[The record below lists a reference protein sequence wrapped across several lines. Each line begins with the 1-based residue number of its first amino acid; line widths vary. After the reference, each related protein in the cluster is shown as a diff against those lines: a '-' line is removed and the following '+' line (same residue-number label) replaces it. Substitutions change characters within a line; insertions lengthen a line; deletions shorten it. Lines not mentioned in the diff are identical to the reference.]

1 MSDNVKKIKKEK
13 GKGISTDIDIE
24 IASPAAKAVLLSVL
38 VLIILTFT
46 VYQVYILRG
55 GGNRMKTQTALYQ
68 TVSRS
73 VTTQGFV
80 IREEQYIN
88 NPHSGTVVPA
98 VSNGSKVA
106 IDDTVAQIYPT
117 EDAAR
122 SASRVKELNDAISY
136 YRSVAFA
143 NTGVSPNDLELYK
156 RNATDTL
163 AALSDAA
170 VNNDFG
176 RFTELTD
183 DLRMAITKKQIACG
197 NTVDVSDKLAELTA
211 ERDALL
217 ASVTVSAAVISD
229 VSGYYVALS
238 DGYETL
244 TDFSG
249 VRELT
254 AADVD
259 ALNNST
265 PRAVPAGTVGKLVT
279 QFSWYL
285 VCNVKA
291 KEIYGIDAGDSVSV
305 NFLHSSVGSVNMYVA
320 AINEGEQEGIV
331 TMILKSNKMSSS
343 IATLRKET
351 VRISV
356 ERYKGYVVDPKA
368 VRTVEGATGVYVK
381 LGNIVKFRRIDIAY
395 SDEDMILATCPDGE
409 SGYLKQYDEIIIEG
423 TDLYDGKNID

>member
-1 MSDNVKKIKKEK
+1 MSDNVKTIKKEK
-13 GKGISTDIDIE
+13 RKGIPTDIDIE
-24 IASPAAKAVLLSVL
+24 IASPVAKAVLLSLL

-55 GGNRMKTQTALYQ
+55 NNSRMKTQTALFQ

-80 IREEQYIN
+80 IREEQYIK
-88 NPHSGTVVPA
+88 NPHTGTVVPA

-117 EDAAR
+117 EAAAR
-122 SASRVKELNDAISY
+122 NAARVKELDEAISY

-156 RNATDTL
+156 RNAAEAL
-163 AALSDAA
+163 IGLSNAAES
-170 VNNDFG
+170 NDLGSFS
-176 RFTELTD
+176 ELTD

-217 ASVTVSAAVISD
+217 PSVTASAAVVSD
-229 VSGYYVALS
+229 VSGYYVALA

-249 VRELT
+249 IRDLT

-265 PRAVPAGTVGKLVT
+265 PRAIPADTVGKLVT
-279 QFSWYL
+279 KFSWYM
-285 VCNVKA
+285 VCNVRA
-291 KEIYGIDAGDSVSV
+291 KEIYGIEAGDSVSV
-305 NFLHSSVGSVNMYVA
+305 NFIHSSVGAINMYVA
-320 AINEGEQEGIV
+320 AINEGEQEGVV

-356 ERYKGYVVDPKA
+356 ERYKGYVVDPRA

-381 LGNIVKFRRIDIAY
+381 LGNIVKFRKIDIAY

>member
-1 MSDNVKKIKKEK
+1 MGEIKQKKRE
-13 GKGISTDIDIE
+13 GITTDIDIE

-46 VYQVYILRG
+46 VYQVYIVKG
-55 GGNRMKTQTALYQ
+55 GAPRMKTQTAQFQ

-73 VTTQGFV
+73 VTTQGFI
-80 IREEQYIN
+80 IREEQYLN

-106 IDDTVAQIYPT
+106 IDDTVARIFPT

-122 SASRVKELNDAISY
+122 NAARVDELNDTIAF
-136 YRSVAFA
+136 YRSIAFA

-156 RNATDTL
+156 RNAVDAL
-163 AALSDAA
+163 IALSDAA
-170 VNNDFG
+170 EDNDLS
-176 RFTELTD
+176 RFDELTD
-183 DLRMAITKKQIACG
+183 DLRAAITKKQIACG
-197 NTVDVSDKLAELTA
+197 NAVDVSDKLAELTA

-217 ASVTVSAAVISD
+217 SSVTASATVVSD
-229 VSGYYVALS
+229 VSGYYVAVA
-238 DGYETL
+238 DGYESI

-254 AADVD
+254 ANDVD

-265 PRAVPAGTVGKLVT
+265 PAVIPTGTVGKLVT
-279 QFSWYL
+279 KFSWYL
-285 VCNVKA
+285 VCNVSS
-291 KEIYGIDAGDSVSV
+291 KEIYGIDTGDSVSV
-305 NFLHSSVGSVNMYVA
+305 SFLNSSVGAINMYVS

-331 TMILKSNKMSSS
+331 TMILKSNKMSSA

-351 VRISV
+351 VRICV
-356 ERYKGYVVDPKA
+356 EKYKGYVVDPRA
-368 VRTVEGATGVYVK
+368 VRTVEGQTGVYVK
-381 LGNIVKFRRIDIAY
+381 LGNIVRFRKIDIAY
-395 SDEDMILATCPDGE
+395 SDDGMILATCPDGE

>member
-1 MSDNVKKIKKEK
+1 MGEIKEK
-13 GKGISTDIDIE
+13 KREGITTDIDIE
-24 IASPAAKAVLLSVL
+24 ISSPVAKAVLLTAL

-46 VYQVYILRG
+46 VYQVYIIKG
-55 GGNRMKTQTALYQ
+55 GGSRMKTQTATLQ

-73 VTTQGFV
+73 VTTQGFI
-80 IREEQYIN
+80 IREERYVN
-88 NPHSGTVVPA
+88 NPHTGTVVPA
-98 VSNGSKVA
+98 VNNGSKVA

-122 SASRVKELNDAISY
+122 SAARVEELNEAISY

-156 RNATDTL
+156 RAATEAL
-163 AALSDAA
+163 IALSDAA
-170 VNNDFG
+170 EENELVRFG
-176 RFTELTD
+176 ALTE
-183 DLRMAITKKQIACG
+183 DLKMAITKKQIACG
-197 NTVDVSDKLAELTA
+197 NTVDVSEKLASLTA

-217 ASVTVSAAVISD
+217 PSVTASAAVVSD
-229 VSGYYVALS
+229 VSGYYVAIA
-238 DGYETL
+238 DGYETI

-249 VRELT
+249 IQELT

-279 QFSWYL
+279 KFSWYL
-285 VCNVKA
+285 VCNVRA
-291 KEIYGIDAGDSVSV
+291 KDIYGIDSGDSVSV
-305 NFLHSSVGSVNMYVA
+305 NFLHSSVGAVNMYVA

-331 TMILKSNKMSSS
+331 TLILKSNKMNSA

-356 ERYKGYVVDPKA
+356 EKYRGFAVDPRA
-368 VRTVEGATGVYVK
+368 VRTVEGETGVYVR
-381 LGNIVKFRRIDIAY
+381 LGNIVKFRKIEIIY
-395 SDEDMILATCPDGE
+395 SDDTMILADNPNGE
-409 SGYLKQYDEIIIEG
+409 SGYLKQFDEIIIEG
-423 TDLYDGKNID
+423 TNLYDGKNLD

>member
-1 MSDNVKKIKKEK
+1 MSGNVKKIKKK
-13 GKGISTDIDIE
+13 NGGIPTDIDIE
-24 IASPAAKAVLLSVL
+24 IASPAVKAVLLSLL

-46 VYQVYILRG
+46 VYQVYILK
-55 GGNRMKTQTALYQ
+55 GGNSRMKTQTALFQ

-80 IREEQYIN
+80 IREEQYVN
-88 NPHSGTVVPA
+88 NPHTGTVVPA

-122 SASRVKELNDAISY
+122 SAARVEVLNEAIAY

-156 RNATDTL
+156 RNATE
-163 AALSDAA
+163 AMIALSDAA
-170 VNNDFG
+170 ENNDLG
-176 RFTELTD
+176 RFSELTD

-211 ERDALL
+211 ERDSLL
-217 ASVTVSAAVISD
+217 SSVTASAAVVSD
-229 VSGYYVALS
+229 VSGYYVALA
-238 DGYETL
+238 DGYESL

-249 VRELT
+249 IQELT

-279 QFSWYL
+279 KFSWYL
-285 VCNVKA
+285 VCNVRA
-291 KEIYGIDAGDSVSV
+291 KEIYGIETGDSVSV
-305 NFLHSSVGSVNMYVA
+305 NFLHSSVGAINMYVA

-351 VRISV
+351 VRICV
-356 ERYKGYVVDPKA
+356 EKYKGYVVDPKA
-368 VRTVEGATGVYVK
+368 VRTVEGETGVYVK
-381 LGNIVKFRRIDIAY
+381 LGNIVKFRKIDIAY